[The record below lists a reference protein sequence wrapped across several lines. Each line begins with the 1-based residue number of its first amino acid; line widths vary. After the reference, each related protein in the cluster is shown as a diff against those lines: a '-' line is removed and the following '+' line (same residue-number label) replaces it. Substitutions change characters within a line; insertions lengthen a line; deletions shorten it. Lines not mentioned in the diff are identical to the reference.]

1 MYQKYERYT
10 VEQLKPQLYQ
20 IKGEWKDDIHDLQ
33 TTLLIDILKFQ
44 IVDAKAN
51 GQGVPF
57 AICHQG
63 ISKVK
68 DMIGSD
74 IGPGFSHTVKK
85 NIMGPEGCTHLGE
98 LMLGSIKAFIHA
110 TARKVPSKNLE
121 ALYDAK
127 WNEWMNHYSDGC
139 IFFSQPGITR
149 EEIIEAITKAGKS

>member
-51 GQGVPF
+51 GQGF
-57 AICHQG
+57 LAICHQ

-85 NIMGPEGCTHLGE
+85 NIMGL
-98 LMLGSIKAFIHA
+98 
-110 TARKVPSKNLE
+110 KVAPTWES
-121 ALYDAK
+121 
-127 WNEWMNHYSDGC
+127 
-139 IFFSQPGITR
+139 
-149 EEIIEAITKAGKS
+149 